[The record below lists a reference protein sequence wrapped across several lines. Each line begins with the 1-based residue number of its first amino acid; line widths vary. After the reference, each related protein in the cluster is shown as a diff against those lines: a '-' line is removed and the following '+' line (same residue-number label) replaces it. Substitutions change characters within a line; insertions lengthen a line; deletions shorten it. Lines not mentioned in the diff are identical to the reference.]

1 MHHNSKFTYI
11 MINSFIDRELGK
23 TLVEASA
30 YFSVLCVTGPRQSGK
45 STLVSHIFSDYKQFS
60 LEDLDVRMAAKSD
73 PRAFLAQNESGM
85 IIDEVQHV
93 PELLSYIQGIVDH
106 HPELRFVLSGSSN
119 FSLMENVTQTLA
131 GRAGMFE
138 LLPMGFSEV
147 RDRLKEQS
155 LDQILF
161 NGLFPAVC
169 TGKNVARFFYP
180 SYVKTYL
187 ERDVRNL
194 LQVKNLMQFH
204 LFLKLCATR
213 IGSLFNASELAAE
226 IGVDSKTVTAWL
238 SVLQT
243 SYVVCLL
250 HPYHANTR
258 KRLVKAPKLYFCD
271 TGLACYLLDIESHE
285 QLARDKMRG
294 HLFENFVIVEALKHR
309 LNKGKENNLLFYRD
323 SNQNEID
330 LILQTQQRIN
340 GYEIKSSSTYHP
352 DFISKL
358 IKMPNLVNDEI
369 GERGL
374 IYNGI
379 YEDIQ
384 SDVKVHNWRNF
395 MP

>member
-1 MHHNSKFTYI
+1 

-250 HPYHANTR
+250 QPYHANTR

-330 LILQTQQRIN
+330 LILQTQRRIN

>member
-1 MHHNSKFTYI
+1 

-93 PELLSYIQGIVDH
+93 PELLSYILGIVDH
-106 HPELRFVLSGSSN
+106 HPELRFVLSASSN

-384 SDVKVHNWRNF
+384 SDVKVHNWRHF

>member
-1 MHHNSKFTYI
+1 

-147 RDRLKEQS
+147 RDGLKEQS

-250 HPYHANTR
+250 QPYHANTR

>member
-1 MHHNSKFTYI
+1 

-131 GRAGMFE
+131 GRAGMIE

-250 HPYHANTR
+250 QPYHANTR

-358 IKMPNLVNDEI
+358 IKMQNLVNDEI

>member
-1 MHHNSKFTYI
+1 

-250 HPYHANTR
+250 QPYHANTR

>member
-1 MHHNSKFTYI
+1 

-119 FSLMENVTQTLA
+119 FSLMKNVTQTLA

-180 SYVKTYL
+180 GYVKTYL

-250 HPYHANTR
+250 QPYHANTR

>member
-1 MHHNSKFTYI
+1 

-119 FSLMENVTQTLA
+119 FSLMKNVTQTLA

-250 HPYHANTR
+250 QPYHANTR

>member
-1 MHHNSKFTYI
+1 

-119 FSLMENVTQTLA
+119 FSLMKNVTQTLA

-204 LFLKLCATR
+204 LFIKLCATR

-250 HPYHANTR
+250 QPYHANTR

>member
-1 MHHNSKFTYI
+1 MK
-11 MINSFIDRELGK
+11 
-23 TLVEASA
+23 
-30 YFSVLCVTGPRQSGK
+30 
-45 STLVSHIFSDYKQFS
+45 
-60 LEDLDVRMAAKSD
+60 
-73 PRAFLAQNESGM
+73 
-85 IIDEVQHV
+85 
-93 PELLSYIQGIVDH
+93 
-106 HPELRFVLSGSSN
+106 
-119 FSLMENVTQTLA
+119 NVTQTLA

-250 HPYHANTR
+250 QPYHANTR

-384 SDVKVHNWRNF
+384 SDVKVHNWRHF

>member
-1 MHHNSKFTYI
+1 

-93 PELLSYIQGIVDH
+93 PELLSCIQGIVDH
-106 HPELRFVLSGSSN
+106 HPELRFVLLGSSN
-119 FSLMENVTQTLA
+119 FSLMENMTQTLA

-250 HPYHANTR
+250 QPYHANTR

-330 LILQTQQRIN
+330 LIFQTQQRIN